1 MEAHQGSKNVEPD
14 YMCGSPKESWE
25 GKGMMV
31 EIVSLHP
38 YSWRKHYKENHPVGE
53 GRSESPS
60 LLLKVAPLEMG
71 QDLSRCQSGKGSSY

>member
-1 MEAHQGSKNVEPD
+1 MEAHWGSKNVELD

-38 YSWRKHYKENHPVGE
+38 YSQRKHYKENHPLGE
-53 GRSESPS
+53 GGSESLPP
-60 LLLKVAPLEMG
+60 LLKVASLEME
-71 QDLSRCQSGKGSSY
+71 QDLSRCQSGK